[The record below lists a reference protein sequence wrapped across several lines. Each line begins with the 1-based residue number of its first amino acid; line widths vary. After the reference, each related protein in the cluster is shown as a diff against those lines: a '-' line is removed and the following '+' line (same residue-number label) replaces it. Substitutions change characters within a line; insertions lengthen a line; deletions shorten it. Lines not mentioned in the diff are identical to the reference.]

1 MIRKTSNLFKRFL
14 EIDLVKVFSL
24 TAISTLVKMLTAF
37 VSIKIVASIL
47 GPTGVALI
55 GQLNNFASI
64 VMTLAAVG
72 INQGVTKYISENRES
87 KGEVRKFIG
96 TAFKMTLFSS
106 IFFGVNLIIFNKFL
120 SSKILQTNEYGFVF
134 IVFGCVIIFYALN
147 NLLLSIVNGFQQY
160 KKFVIINI
168 INSLIGLFFTV
179 TLVYIWELKGALID
193 RKSVV

>member
-1 MIRKTSNLFKRFL
+1 
-14 EIDLVKVFSL
+14 
-24 TAISTLVKMLTAF
+24 
-37 VSIKIVASIL
+37 
-47 GPTGVALI
+47 
-55 GQLNNFASI
+55 
-64 VMTLAAVG
+64 
-72 INQGVTKYISENRES
+72 
-87 KGEVRKFIG
+87 
-96 TAFKMTLFSS
+96 MTLFSS

-134 IVFGCVIIFYALN
+134 IVFGCIIIFYALN

-179 TLVYIWELKGALID
+179 TLVYIWELKGALISLISYQSSMFFITFWMLRKQYWREYISFKEKLVKSISQKYFHYTLMAITTAATVPVSQLFIRSYVISNISIVDAGYWEAMNRLSSMYLMIITSSLGVYLD